1 MKCKRCGTELPDDA
15 TFCPNCGATF
25 SPPKKK
31 RKSVE
36 NKNED
41 LPSKRIKKVKHK
53 EDEREDDVAADEEED
68 ERYVSRYEQDTSIP
82 AVIFLA
88 IASFLMP
95 PVGLILFLAWINCKP
110 KASTIC
116 CYAALFSTSIFVG
129 LILCSIHTGVSVRE
143 TLQYTPCLLYT
154 SPSPRDATLSRM
166 PSSA

>member
-31 RKSVE
+31 RKYTE
-36 NKNED
+36 NKSED
-41 LPSKRIKKVKHK
+41 VLAKRTKLKKIKHK
-53 EDEREDDVAADEEED
+53 EDDEREDDVAADEDEE
-68 ERYVSRYEQDTSIP
+68 ERSRYEQDTSVP
-82 AVIFLA
+82 AIAFLA

-143 TLQYTPCLLYT
+143 TLQYTPT
-154 SPSPRDATLSRM
+154 VDDIKAFIGSIVAKFGR
-166 PSSA
+166 

>member
-36 NKNED
+36 NNVD
-41 LPSKRIKKVKHK
+41 VTPKRIRLKRK
-53 EDEREDDVAADEEED
+53 ETDEREDDVAADEEKKE
-68 ERYVSRYEQDTSIP
+68 ESSRYEQDTSVP
-82 AVIFLA
+82 AIVFLA

-143 TLQYTPCLLYT
+143 TLQYTPT
-154 SPSPRDATLSRM
+154 VDDIKAFIGSIVAKFGR
-166 PSSA
+166 

>member
-143 TLQYTPCLLYT
+143 TLQYTPTIDDIKAFLG
-154 SPSPRDATLSRM
+154 SIAAKFGR
-166 PSSA
+166 

>member
-53 EDEREDDVAADEEED
+53 KDEREDDVAADEEED

-143 TLQYTPCLLYT
+143 TLQYTPTIDDIKAFLG
-154 SPSPRDATLSRM
+154 SIAAKFGR
-166 PSSA
+166 

>member
-41 LPSKRIKKVKHK
+41 LPSKRIKIKKVKRK
-53 EDEREDDVAADEEED
+53 EDELEDDVAADEEEE
-68 ERYVSRYEQDTSIP
+68 ERSRYEQDTSIP
-82 AVIFLA
+82 AMVFLA

-143 TLQYTPCLLYT
+143 TLQYTPTIDDIKAFLG
-154 SPSPRDATLSRM
+154 SIAAKFGR
-166 PSSA
+166 

>member
-53 EDEREDDVAADEEED
+53 EDEREDDVAADEEEE
-68 ERYVSRYEQDTSIP
+68 ERSRYEQDTSVP
-82 AVIFLA
+82 AIVFLA

-143 TLQYTPCLLYT
+143 TLQYTPT
-154 SPSPRDATLSRM
+154 IDDIKAFFGSIAAKFGR
-166 PSSA
+166 

>member
-143 TLQYTPCLLYT
+143 TLQYTPT
-154 SPSPRDATLSRM
+154 VDDIKAFIGSIVAKFGR
-166 PSSA
+166 

>member
-1 MKCKRCGTELPDDA
+1 MKCKRCGAELPDDA

-41 LPSKRIKKVKHK
+41 LPSKRIKIKKVKRK
-53 EDEREDDVAADEEED
+53 EDELEDDVAADEEEE
-68 ERYVSRYEQDTSIP
+68 ERSRYEQDTSIP
-82 AVIFLA
+82 AMVFLA

-143 TLQYTPCLLYT
+143 TLQYTPTIDDIKAFLG
-154 SPSPRDATLSRM
+154 SIAAKFGR
-166 PSSA
+166 

>member
-53 EDEREDDVAADEEED
+53 EDEREDDVAADEDEE
-68 ERYVSRYEQDTSIP
+68 ERSRYEQDTSIP

-143 TLQYTPCLLYT
+143 TLQYTPT
-154 SPSPRDATLSRM
+154 VDDIKAFIGSIVAKFGR
-166 PSSA
+166 

>member
-36 NKNED
+36 NNVD
-41 LPSKRIKKVKHK
+41 VTPKRIRLKRK
-53 EDEREDDVAADEEED
+53 ETDEREDDVAADEDEE
-68 ERYVSRYEQDTSIP
+68 ERSRYEQDTSIP
-82 AVIFLA
+82 AMIFLA

-143 TLQYTPCLLYT
+143 TLQYTPT
-154 SPSPRDATLSRM
+154 VNDIKAFIGSIVAKFGR
-166 PSSA
+166 

>member
-41 LPSKRIKKVKHK
+41 LPSKRIKIKKVKRK
-53 EDEREDDVAADEEED
+53 EDELEDDVAADEEEE
-68 ERYVSRYEQDTSIP
+68 ERSRYEQDTSIP
-82 AVIFLA
+82 AMVFLA

-143 TLQYTPCLLYT
+143 TLQYTPT
-154 SPSPRDATLSRM
+154 IDDIKAFFGSIAAKFGR
-166 PSSA
+166 

>member
-41 LPSKRIKKVKHK
+41 LPSKRIKIKKVKRK
-53 EDEREDDVAADEEED
+53 EDELEDDVAADEEEE
-68 ERYVSRYEQDTSIP
+68 ERSRYEQDTSIP
-82 AVIFLA
+82 AMVFLA

-143 TLQYTPCLLYT
+143 TLQYTPT
-154 SPSPRDATLSRM
+154 IDDIKSFIGSIAAKFGR
-166 PSSA
+166 

>member
-68 ERYVSRYEQDTSIP
+68 ERYVSRYEQDTSVP
-82 AVIFLA
+82 AIVFLA

-143 TLQYTPCLLYT
+143 TLQYTPT
-154 SPSPRDATLSRM
+154 IDDIKAFFGSIAAKFGR
-166 PSSA
+166 

>member
-1 MKCKRCGTELPDDA
+1 MMKCKRCGTELPDDA

-31 RKSVE
+31 RKYTE
-36 NKNED
+36 NKSED
-41 LPSKRIKKVKHK
+41 VLAKRTKQKKIKHK
-53 EDEREDDVAADEEED
+53 EDDEREDDVAADEDEE
-68 ERYVSRYEQDTSIP
+68 ERSRYEQDTSVP
-82 AVIFLA
+82 AIVFLA

-143 TLQYTPCLLYT
+143 TLQYTPTIDDIKAFLG
-154 SPSPRDATLSRM
+154 SIAAKFGR
-166 PSSA
+166 

>member
-31 RKSVE
+31 RKYTE
-36 NKNED
+36 NKSED
-41 LPSKRIKKVKHK
+41 VLAKRTKLKKIKHK
-53 EDEREDDVAADEEED
+53 EDDEREEDVAADEEKKE
-68 ERYVSRYEQDTSIP
+68 ESSRYEQDTSVP
-82 AVIFLA
+82 AIVFLA

-129 LILCSIHTGVSVRE
+129 LILCSIHTGVSVKE
-143 TLQYTPCLLYT
+143 TLQYTPT
-154 SPSPRDATLSRM
+154 VDDIKAFIGSIVAKFGR
-166 PSSA
+166 